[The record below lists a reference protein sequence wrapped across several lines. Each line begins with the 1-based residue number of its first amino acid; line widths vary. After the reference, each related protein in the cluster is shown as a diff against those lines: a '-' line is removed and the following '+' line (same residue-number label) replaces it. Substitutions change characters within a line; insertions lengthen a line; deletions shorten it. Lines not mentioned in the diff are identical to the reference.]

1 MIMSALRAQRAA
13 CGFGMETDGVAPGPC
28 TGLAVAI
35 DGSKLAR
42 EQESGMLEKGVKL
55 FCHCSGTAVR

>member
-1 MIMSALRAQRAA
+1 MIMSALPAQRAA
-13 CGFGMETDGVAPGPC
+13 CGFGMETGGLAAGRC
-28 TGLAVAI
+28 TGLVVAV

-42 EQESGMLEKGVKL
+42 EQEAGMPEKGLKL